1 MNRFLRKWTG
11 FAVIACIIVLVLTPA
26 SVFAHAY
33 VVASNPA
40 ANETLDTSPEMI
52 VIDFNE
58 PIEAGFHKLE
68 VIGPNGDDVTEGEA
82 AIDPQKPSR
91 LTVSLQSDLPEGLYT
106 AKWNVVSGDGHAI
119 SGTIPFQIGHGDPGG
134 ESGLPIHSTTD
145 GGSSFPGW
153 SLLLVRWLFY
163 GGMTAYL
170 GAVVFHAWLLPRLDN
185 AWGSERLKRRS
196 RVLWLSGLIASSAGI
211 LLSLPQQ
218 TADDAGGG
226 WKEALDPALWRQTLV
241 YTTFGEIWKVQL
253 LLLGGLLLWTLYVL
267 RASRSNRPSQ
277 LPLLGAMLLG
287 LGLLLSKAFIGHA
300 ATADLRGPAI
310 AADFLHLAASL
321 IWLGGVGAIAFLLPA
336 AAKTVAGEEAL
347 NSAPSHLPLSWRTVR
362 RFSILAFIM
371 VAILLLSGVYGS
383 LLHVPTLYSLTH
395 TTYGL
400 VLLAKIAL
408 TLICL
413 LLGGWSFLR
422 GRQARKPL
430 NAAGIWTE
438 LGAGLAVLLLAG
450 VLANLPTAAASP
462 GPAALTHQLD
472 DGTKVTIRITP
483 NVAGTNT
490 FQVNVLGPDG
500 QPRSDVDQVTLELTS
515 KEMDM
520 GTIEIL
526 FPGGSPP
533 KASELIT
540 MGGRWNIHVH
550 MLTSSLDSYDYDTE
564 LTVGN
569 P

>member
-33 VVASNPA
+33 VVSSNPA

-68 VIGPNGDDVTEGEA
+68 VIGPNGDDVTDGEA

-170 GAVVFHAWLLPRLDN
+170 GAVVFHAWLLPRMDN

-253 LLLGGLLLWTLYVL
+253 LLLGGLLLWTLYLL

-347 NSAPSHLPLSWRTVR
+347 KSAPSHLPLSWQTVR

-371 VAILLLSGVYGS
+371 VAILVLSGVYGS

-462 GPAALTHQLD
+462 GPAALIHQLD
-472 DGTKVTIRITP
+472 DGTKVTIRISP

-500 QPRSDVDQVTLELTS
+500 QPRSDVDQVTLELAS

-533 KASELIT
+533 EASELIT

-550 MLTSSLDSYDYDTE
+550 ILTSSLDSYDYDTE